1 MHSASAEGDQGEPVR
16 SRIGGG
22 FRLTRRAVILLVV
35 IAALALMYASSLR
48 VYFNH
53 RLQLAETRAEIA
65 QREANI
71 EKLQDEIQR
80 WEDPEYVKAQARSRL
95 GWVVPGEVGYRVVG
109 PDGKPLGGG
118 IELNQS
124 ADPLT
129 GKTWWQRLWGS
140 IEVADAP
147 AEEGPT
153 PVPVVSPK
161 R

>member
-1 MHSASAEGDQGEPVR
+1 M
-16 SRIGGG
+16 
-22 FRLTRRAVILLVV
+22 ILLVV

-71 EKLQDEIQR
+71 EKLQDEIRR

-95 GWVVPGEVGYRVVG
+95 GWVVPGEVGYRVIG

-118 IELNQS
+118 IELNQT
-124 ADPLT
+124 ADPLA

-140 IEVADAP
+140 VEVADAP
-147 AEEGPT
+147 AAEATSPA
-153 PVPVVSPK
+153 VSASPS